1 MKILLDQFE
10 QQIDET
16 ILERGLSYFKK
27 GHVLDMEETGRGQY
41 EFTVEGSDIYTVQL
55 KIKGN
60 TVSHCS
66 CDCPHDT
73 LICKHIVA
81 CLFYL
86 QKDLFADITTT
97 SSKKEKKN
105 RPAKPEKMSEAEQVK
120 AILKVLSH
128 EELKEVFYSACK
140 KDSKLK
146 LSFIATHLHLLEEES
161 KDLYIK
167 QLKIL
172 IKGYTGKYGF
182 IEYRDSKQL
191 CSKINE
197 FIKKANT
204 YCEQNQYSKA
214 FYIATAI
221 LDTISE
227 TSYNFADDDGYLE
240 EIINDTFQLLENLTD
255 ADLGT
260 ELHREFFDYVLNSF
274 DTEFHKEGNMWLD
287 LLELSVLLTQSQTE
301 NKKVLSLLDSTMQ
314 KVNNW
319 YLPTLQELKSSFI
332 LKTEG
337 KEATD
342 LYITNHLSNPNFR
355 RDLIKEALEAKDYN
369 KAETLAQEG
378 ILQD

>member
-105 RPAKPEKMSEAEQVK
+105 RPAKPKKMSEAEQVK

-204 YCEQNQYSKA
+204 YCEQNQYSRGCYGVKQSRNKSKK
-214 FYIATAI
+214 THVI
-221 LDTISE
+221 LLI
-227 TSYNFADDDGYLE
+227 
-240 EIINDTFQLLENLTD
+240 
-255 ADLGT
+255 
-260 ELHREFFDYVLNSF
+260 HRYFFDLI
-274 DTEFHKEGNMWLD
+274 
-287 LLELSVLLTQSQTE
+287 
-301 NKKVLSLLDSTMQ
+301 
-314 KVNNW
+314 
-319 YLPTLQELKSSFI
+319 SFI
-332 LKTEG
+332 SLTVKNLFLVHFCCTFVTRN
-337 KEATD
+337 KIIF
-342 LYITNHLSNPNFR
+342 ITLTSEKPKGG
-355 RDLIKEALEAKDYN
+355 IK
-369 KAETLAQEG
+369 
-378 ILQD
+378 